1 MLLKKL
7 PFIFIFVLKL
17 TDQKYFFPSFNLFL
31 GGNKNRTSLTRNY
44 STSSTA
50 LQPKMVLMVY
60 SYAKVHLAFDLAL
73 DLMLKYTIILSL
85 ARMLKHNNTLA
96 IDLK

>member
-1 MLLKKL
+1 
-7 PFIFIFVLKL
+7 
-17 TDQKYFFPSFNLFL
+17 
-31 GGNKNRTSLTRNY
+31 
-44 STSSTA
+44 
-50 LQPKMVLMVY
+50 MVLMVY